1 MIQTVDFFT
10 PIVDDPFLF
19 GQIGAANALSDIY
32 AMGGEPK
39 VALNIVGFPNCLD
52 PAILGEI
59 LRGGA
64 MKVKEAGAV
73 LVGGHSV
80 QNDEPQYGLCVS
92 GFVHPDRIWKN
103 YGARPGDTLILTKP
117 VGNGLVNTA
126 LKASMS
132 SEESVREATEAMV
145 ALNMTAAEVFR
156 HYEIHACTDITGF
169 GLIGHCLEMAEGSR
183 VTLQLFSN
191 RVPFITDAEDYAEMG
206 LIPAGTYRNRDHA
219 KGKVLA
225 DGIGDSRMDLM
236 YDPQTSG
243 GLLAAVPETEA
254 PDILRELRGRLK
266 TKCGLIGTVLPEAE
280 HRIIV
285 T

>member
-1 MIQTVDFFT
+1 MLLEDFTVPEDHTKT
-10 PIVDDPFLF
+10 PD
-19 GQIGAANALSDIY
+19 
-32 AMGGEPK
+32 
-39 VALNIVGFPNCLD
+39 
-52 PAILGEI
+52 LGYS
-59 LRGGA
+59 L
-64 MKVKEAGAV
+64 
-73 LVGGHSV
+73 
-80 QNDEPQYGLCVS
+80 
-92 GFVHPDRIWKN
+92 
-103 YGARPGDTLILTKP
+103 
-117 VGNGLVNTA
+117 
-126 LKASMS
+126 
-132 SEESVREATEAMV
+132 
-145 ALNMTAAEVFR
+145 
-156 HYEIHACTDITGF
+156 
-169 GLIGHCLEMAEGSR
+169 
-183 VTLQLFSN
+183 
-191 RVPFITDAEDYAEMG
+191 DAEDYAEMG

>member
-64 MKVKEAGAV
+64 MKVKEADAV

-92 GFVHPDRIWKN
+92 GFVHPDHIWKN
-103 YGARPGDTLILTKP
+103 YGAKPGDALILTKP

-126 LKASMS
+126 VKASMS

-145 ALNMTAAEVFR
+145 TLNRTAAEVFR
-156 HYEIHACTDITGF
+156 RHEIHACTDITGF

-183 VTLQLFSN
+183 VTLQLSSSHI
-191 RVPFITDAEDYAEMG
+191 PCITDAEDYAKMG
-206 LIPAGTYRNRDHA
+206 LIPAGTYRNRDYA
-219 KGKVLA
+219 EGSVRA
-225 DGIGDSRMDLM
+225 DGIDDSRMDLL

-243 GLLAAVPETEA
+243 GLLAAVPESEA
-254 PDILRELRGRLK
+254 PDILRELRSRLK
-266 TKCGLIGTVLPEAE
+266 TKCGIIGTVLPGAG